1 MGALKEALEE
11 IKKEIVDIEQS
22 LGSMEMMRDK
32 IRAEFKLDEMRAR
45 LLAIPGEIEALQKE
59 GLSAK
64 EAVSQ
69 GEELMKEHEAELM
82 FEISQET
89 NGDKDKPKPKFSNDT
104 ARKAEL
110 TRRLKDDLDYQKAK
124 GKAETFRRD
133 QTHTEFETDRLR
145 NDFRVQMALKDLAV
159 AELTLYGAH

>member
-1 MGALKEALEE
+1 MGALKEHLQE
-11 IKKEIVDIEQS
+11 IKKDIVDIEQS
-22 LGSMEMMRDK
+22 LGSMEMLRDK

-69 GEELMKEHEAELM
+69 GEESMKEHEAELM

-110 TRRLKDDLDYQKAK
+110 TRRLKDSTDYQKVK
-124 GKAETFRRD
+124 VKVETFRRD
-133 QTHTEFETDRLR
+133 QVNTEIDIDRLR
-145 NDFRVQMALKDLAV
+145 NDFRVQMAFKDLAC
-159 AELTLYGAH
+159 AEMNLLGV